1 MSHSLHS
8 SPQHPQSTIQR
19 ISGPSRQEVS
29 SGSSYRP
36 SRGIPAATSLI
47 LSLRQVDLHQHLDSW
62 RSRQNE
68 RASREVTPQ
77 RARRS
82 LNFSSSAESRS
93 DDSEKIIAELC
104 WEISDLK
111 KEARGRLF
119 PSNLRRSRAQ
129 VVQSARAGNGWI
141 LEPNGLGFSQAAK
154 RPSRSRP
161 ETPMLLPPGRGLV
174 SNRSG
179 NLGAA
184 PIGVIHVILKP
195 LCTSILSVSF
205 RSDLQKTAHLRQSF
219 GLSDSAHLAPKSCS
233 EVPKSSNQ
241 QVISFSNG
249 DLRDVQLP
257 HSDPLVITLEIGNY
271 DVKKV
276 LIDQGSFAEVMYQEL
291 YEKLGWESLISP
303 ISHPQCFPPRMEL
316 WKVEVSHQGWN
327 YGKLRFPT
335 KDGIMEV
342 NGDRGKRRPSSSKA
356 MCPGGNQPKGYKGN
370 QFYQGPMTF
379 TATRNCKRR
388 KHHRRRSQE
397 VVDKLETRFESVGA
411 ELMLEFIE
419 LDLVKLQCFTT

>member
-1 MSHSLHS
+1 VFKE
-8 SPQHPQSTIQR
+8 PIFQI
-19 ISGPSRQEVS
+19 
-29 SGSSYRP
+29 
-36 SRGIPAATSLI
+36 LI
-47 LSLRQVDLHQHLDSW
+47 
-62 RSRQNE
+62 
-68 RASREVTPQ
+68 
-77 RARRS
+77 
-82 LNFSSSAESRS
+82 
-93 DDSEKIIAELC
+93 KIKGEPFFVWQPKLP
-104 WEISDLK
+104 SDLA
-111 KEARGRLF
+111 ARDQKLQCSYHRDKGHLTENYHKF
-119 PSNLRRSRAQ
+119 KTYLEKLVSDGHLGEYIDSNLT
-129 VVQSARAGNGWI
+129 
-141 LEPNGLGFSQAAK
+141 EPK
-154 RPSRSRP
+154 
-161 ETPMLLPPGRGLV
+161 GRGLV

-303 ISHPQCFPPRMEL
+303 ISHPQCSASRANQQPRWEKLHFP
-316 WKVEVSHQGWN
+316 
-327 YGKLRFPT
+327 Y
-335 KDGIMEV
+335 
-342 NGDRGKRRPSSSKA
+342 
-356 MCPGGNQPKGYKGN
+356 
-370 QFYQGPMTF
+370 
-379 TATRNCKRR
+379 
-388 KHHRRRSQE
+388 
-397 VVDKLETRFESVGA
+397 
-411 ELMLEFIE
+411 
-419 LDLVKLQCFTT
+419 